1 MYFIDTVFCTTE
13 NNTGI
18 NVVVDYAHSP
28 DALKNV
34 LSALRPVTE
43 KRIITVFG
51 CGGDRSREKR
61 PVMGKIALEG
71 SEIVV
76 VTSDNP
82 RSEEPEAIIDEI
94 MTGIN
99 STDSKNK
106 KVLRDVDRKDAIYK
120 ALSMAEAGDTVLIA
134 DKGHEVGQYFADHTV
149 PFDDREV
156 ARSFFNK

>member
-1 MYFIDTVFCTTE
+1 MGGEYNVFNALMAAGMCSALGVTIDDICAGLEGLKAVPGRLEAIE
-13 NNTGI
+13 NNKGI

-99 STDSKNK
+99 STDSKSK
-106 KVLRDVDRKDAIYK
+106 KVLRELLVVMVWLVKTSR
-120 ALSMAEAGDTVLIA
+120 
-134 DKGHEVGQYFADHTV
+134 
-149 PFDDREV
+149 
-156 ARSFFNK
+156 